1 MVFPMGSFVLNVS
14 DICGP
19 LNVGMSNIQYLK
31 TKCGKKKKSK
41 YVSPIFLVKCFKT
54 DSNEHLNL
62 PVTEQAL
69 IILESEHGE
78 I

>member
-1 MVFPMGSFVLNVS
+1 MW
-14 DICGP
+14 
-19 LNVGMSNIQYLK
+19 Q
-31 TKCGKKKKSK
+31 KKKKSK

-54 DSNEHLNL
+54 ESNEHLNL